1 MITGN
6 RRGCCSGSPL
16 KIAYIRVKGSSAGMT
31 GLEEIFEQVHR
42 AGRPDGDAL
51 ERELVEQAGVYNY
64 IAPGSESDYGWALR
78 RAYQAYVRSKEKG
91 ESQTAVRA
99 P

>member
-6 RRGCCSGSPL
+6 RRGCCSGPPL
-16 KIAYIRVKGSSAGMT
+16 KIVYIRIKGSSVGMT
-31 GLEEIFEQVHR
+31 GLEEIFEQVYR
-42 AGRPDGDAL
+42 DGRPDDDAL
-51 ERELVEQAGVYNY
+51 ERELVEQARVYNY

-78 RAYQAYVRSKEKG
+78 RAYQAYVRSKKKG
-91 ESQTAVRA
+91 ASQIAARA